1 MKKTGIYILK
11 IKLDRPTILSYGKNH
26 ISHFP
31 KGYYYYV
38 GSALNNLEARVT
50 RHLSQEKKIHWHIDY
65 LLKQAAIENI
75 YFKITTEK
83 KECSIARILAKKL
96 DNIPHFG
103 STDCTCKSHL
113 YYSKNPPSLNLT
125 KDLQFENYPILT
137 KKLNNHK

>member
-11 IKLDRPTILSYGKNH
+11 IKLDHPTTLTYGKNH
-26 ISHFP
+26 TSHFP

-38 GSALNNLEARVT
+38 GSALNNLDARIT

-65 LLKQAAIENI
+65 LLKQATIENI
-75 YFKITTEK
+75 YYKITTEK
-83 KECSIARILAKKL
+83 EECAIAQTLAKKL

-113 YYSKNPPSLNLT
+113 YYSQNPLSMDLQN
-125 KDLQFENYPILT
+125 DLQFENYPILT
-137 KKLNNHK
+137 KN